1 MRIFT
6 LILSLIL
13 SVSTAHAVN
22 LEEGI
27 WEVLEGCRLVS
38 SPNNDGDSFLVVCNN
53 EKFVFRLYWVDALET
68 TEAYR
73 DRIIE
78 QARYF
83 SIPEEAVT
91 DGGKLATNFT
101 SNFLRGEFTVMTKW
115 EDARGSP
122 GNKVYFALVKKGDK
136 YLSTELLLAGL
147 ARLYGK
153 PTEEKWPG
161 GVTPRTSLSRLKN
174 NERQAQRE
182 EDGIWALARG
192 SMQMEGLEALAA
204 ATVSGENSD
213 LPGGPAIAITEDPL
227 NVNTASAS
235 ELDRLPGIG
244 PALAARIIGA
254 RPILTVESM
263 VEIPGISANTL
274 AGFQHMVCTEDPPP
288 PPFTVAFYKKELGKY
303 LDSDVTVRVAS
314 VQASEAESP
323 KSFRSVILETAYKG
337 EAGGIITAYIP
348 DEFYDSFINFYREP
362 DREFTGLL
370 YSREGEIVLVYP
382 RQ

>member
-6 LILSLIL
+6 LVLSLIL
-13 SVSTAHAVN
+13 SVSTTRAVN

-204 ATVSGENSD
+204 ATVSGGE
-213 LPGGPAIAITEDPL
+213 LGPAGRTG
-227 NVNTASAS
+227 
-235 ELDRLPGIG
+235 DRHHRGSTKCEHGQRL
-244 PALAARIIGA
+244 R
-254 RPILTVESM
+254 
-263 VEIPGISANTL
+263 
-274 AGFQHMVCTEDPPP
+274 AG
-288 PPFTVAFYKKELGKY
+288 
-303 LDSDVTVRVAS
+303 
-314 VQASEAESP
+314 
-323 KSFRSVILETAYKG
+323 
-337 EAGGIITAYIP
+337 
-348 DEFYDSFINFYREP
+348 
-362 DREFTGLL
+362 
-370 YSREGEIVLVYP
+370 
-382 RQ
+382 